1 LDAFL
6 KHELINW
13 KKKEKWLYVSHSSI
27 SETRLFMTVS
37 LEIWRLTSSGR
48 LRVGH
53 FRHIFDFPHAFLA
66 TDLSGTLTG
75 LGRFLRLPAL
85 GISLLEL
92 CGKLAIVGV
101 VSIGTSSVLKRFSSK
116 RILISS
122 WGSGG
127 DRDSGWSHRGGS
139 RGGGRGGGGGSAPR
153 SERGRVCS
161 LE

>member
-1 LDAFL
+1 
-6 KHELINW
+6 
-13 KKKEKWLYVSHSSI
+13 
-27 SETRLFMTVS
+27 MTVS

-53 FRHIFDFPHAFLA
+53 FRHVFDLPRAFLA
-66 TDLSGTLTG
+66 TDLSSTLTG

-101 VSIGTSSVLKRFSSK
+101 VNIGTSSVLKRFSSK
-116 RILISS
+116 GILISS

-127 DRDSGWSHRGGS
+127 DGGRGCSGWSHRGGS
-139 RGGGRGGGGGSAPR
+139 RGRGGGSAPR

-161 LE
+161 VE